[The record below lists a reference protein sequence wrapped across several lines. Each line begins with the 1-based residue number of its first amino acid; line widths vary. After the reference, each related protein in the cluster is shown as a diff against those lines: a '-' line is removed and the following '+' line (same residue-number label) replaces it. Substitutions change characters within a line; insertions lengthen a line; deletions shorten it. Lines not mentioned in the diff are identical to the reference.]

1 MTHQPDFL
9 VWNSTFWITLL
20 AGPTIGLGVSMACAV
35 LFLLYRSSRPTSVV
49 LGRLPGTTIY
59 RDVSRFEKA
68 EETAGVLI
76 FRFDAPL
83 HFANKVSACM
93 HTHLMAIVAMFT
105 GSVYW
110 RCVRMCFTWHCAIG
124 GANSCVVRA

>member
-1 MTHQPDFL
+1 
-9 VWNSTFWITLL
+9 
-20 AGPTIGLGVSMACAV
+20 MACAV

-59 RDVSRFEKA
+59 RDVSRFERA

-93 HTHLMAIVAMFT
+93 HMHMLLRVAMLSDGTSACTLRF
-105 GSVYW
+105 
-110 RCVRMCFTWHCAIG
+110 FLLFF
-124 GANSCVVRA
+124 

>member
-83 HFANKVSACM
+83 HFANKVSA
-93 HTHLMAIVAMFT
+93 HIHMFV
-105 GSVYW
+105 GVLVPAY
-110 RCVRMCFTWHCAIG
+110 
-124 GANSCVVRA
+124 VVRLALRCW

>member
-1 MTHQPDFL
+1 
-9 VWNSTFWITLL
+9 
-20 AGPTIGLGVSMACAV
+20 MACAV

-93 HTHLMAIVAMFT
+93 HTDSNGCNT
-105 GSVYW
+105 YW
-110 RCVRMCFTWHCAIG
+110 QCALQLTLRC
-124 GANSCVVRA
+124 